1 MYGLITRTIGGKL
14 VAVAAAGML
23 GAGVLGGVAAASTA
37 PQGTSSLALSAGAVD
52 QAAAKD
58 RGDRAGGLKKI
69 LDALVVKGTITQAQE
84 DAILAAIGAAH
95 PTGKDRAGVRDHS
108 GFRGGP
114 KAADQYL
121 GLTGA
126 QVRDELKAGKSLGD
140 IANATSGKSRDGL
153 VAALTA
159 DANARIDARVSAGK
173 LTADQATDA
182 KAKAAAAIA
191 KLVDHKGGH
200 APKPAAPGATN

>member
-1 MYGLITRTIGGKL
+1 MYGLIGRTIGGKL

-37 PQGTSSLALSAGAVD
+37 PEGTSSTAISAGIAD

-58 RGDRAGGLKKI
+58 RGDKAGGLKKI
-69 LDALVVKGTITQAQE
+69 LDALVAKGTITQAQE
-84 DAILAAIGAAH
+84 DAILSAVGPAH
-95 PTGKDRAGVRDHS
+95 PKGKSVGGDRSRATL
-108 GFRGGP
+108 GGAL
-114 KAADQYL
+114 KASEQYL

-126 QVRDELKAGKSLGD
+126 QLRGELKAGKSLGD

-159 DANARIDARVSAGK
+159 DANARIDARLAAGK
-173 LTADQATDA
+173 LTVDQAADV

-191 KLVDHKGGH
+191 KLVDHTGH